1 MSNKQQQSLFF
12 KEQIILA
19 LIKEYEAK
27 SEPSIYECLLD
38 FIVTLD
44 NDKEFE
50 ELKKQDFWTCLRYF
64 FPYSVSLSTNSAV
77 KPLTPTFC
85 KFSSS

>member
-1 MSNKQQQSLFF
+1 MSNKQHQSLFF

-19 LIKEYEAK
+19 LVKEYNAK
-27 SEPSIYECLLD
+27 PEPSIYECLLD

-50 ELKKQDFWTCLRYF
+50 ELKKQDFWTCLRYIL
-64 FPYSVSLSTNSAV
+64 PYSVSSSTNSAV

-85 KFSSS
+85 KFSWS

>member
-1 MSNKQQQSLFF
+1 MTSKQHQSLFF
-12 KEQIILA
+12 KEQLILK
-19 LIKEYEAK
+19 LVKLYEVK

-50 ELKKQDFWTCLRYF
+50 ELKKQ
-64 FPYSVSLSTNSAV
+64 
-77 KPLTPTFC
+77 
-85 KFSSS
+85 

>member
-19 LIKEYEAK
+19 LVKEYSK
-27 SEPSIYECLLD
+27 KPEPSIYECLLD

-44 NDKEFE
+44 NEKEFE
-50 ELKKQDFWTCLRYF
+50 ELKKQDFWSCLRYLF
-64 FPYSVSLSTNSAV
+64 SYSVFSSTNSAA